1 VKNARRLIAT
11 WVLGLS
17 APLSI
22 QAAAVPFAEDFTG
35 SVSNW
40 ADNSGL
46 SLLTHNPTGGPDGG
60 SYASTTT
67 SLFGWGGDS
76 IVLFRGQDEFNSSN
90 GAFEGNWIAQD
101 INHFSALVRHSAPM
115 PLNFFTR
122 FSGPA
127 NFPGG
132 TAVRFIPVLP
142 NTWTQLEF
150 DIDPSNPAFVT
161 FEGMTFGDVFVDV
174 GHVQIGVSVP
184 ESLGASMSQFTFGLD
199 KISIAVPEPSTL
211 TAALA
216 GGLLLVAR
224 RRRK

>member
-1 VKNARRLIAT
+1 MKYARRLIAT
-11 WVLGLS
+11 WVLGS
-17 APLSI
+17 IAPLSS
-22 QAAAVPFAEDFTG
+22 QAAAVPFTEDFTA

-46 SLLTHNPTGGPDGG
+46 SLLTHAPAGGPDGG
-60 SYASTTT
+60 GYTSTTT
-67 SLFGWGGDS
+67 SLFGLGGDS

-101 INHFSALVRHSAPM
+101 INHFSAQVRHSAPM
-115 PLNFFTR
+115 PLNFFAR

-142 NTWTQLEF
+142 NTWTQMSF
-150 DIDPSNPAFVT
+150 NIDPSNPAFVT
-161 FEGMTFGDVFVDV
+161 FEDMTFGDVFVDV

-184 ESLGASMSQFTFGLD
+184 AALGASMSQFTFGLD
-199 KISIAVPEPSTL
+199 KISIAVPEPPTL
-211 TAALA
+211 TATFAA
-216 GGLLLVAR
+216 GLLLVSR
-224 RRRK
+224 CRRK